1 MSTWMNDAVPN
12 HNGNGF
18 PHMNDPNSMMDPS
31 AFMANSGQFNPAQF
45 QNQQQMGGAMPNGP
59 GSMRNASPSFQN
71 PAYQTN
77 SVIPSKRPR
86 PRDDSLAGSPSQNPG
101 MLPTSRS
108 ETPQQQSFAGGFQP
122 GAVQQNPGQFSHLQA
137 NGSANASPSP
147 IMSNQMRPGSVPQR
161 VATASPHPFSPSGQ
175 QFNPQTSPIPSE
187 HGTPQPNPYMQNMAQ
202 GFNPNFAPSPSNA
215 RPSPNPNAMAGN
227 QMMAQQMG
235 QMPQHMGQMQG
246 NMYPPQMQQPQQ
258 QQGTPQ
264 QQQGQQQQG
273 QQTPQRQGLT
283 DQQKM
288 AAYQMRLQQQLQGN
302 AAQMQAQ
309 MQAQSMGRGMMPNK
323 QMPEMPNGQMQ
334 QGGMRPQ
341 QRMMPN
347 MNQEQFMKNLATLMN
362 SKGLPLDT
370 NPMVMSRPVNLFMLF
385 TAVTNKGGYKQ
396 ATAAPNGWPHVAQ
409 MLGLPAQNPVVPQAL
424 KTIYERNLYKFE
436 EVWILQ
442 QQKQRM
448 MQQQQQQVQQQ
459 QQQQQQHQQQ
469 AQQQQPQQPPQ
480 QQPQVQGQLMG
491 QATPQKQMPQAQHM
505 SQGGMPQPGQQP
517 QMQQQTPMKQM
528 TPNQPPVNGFSTP
541 QPQMQPQPPTMP
553 GQTPRTLSQSMEG
566 SAVPDFSN
574 ASSPAARRA
583 GSVSQSEGRQA
594 SVVPT
599 AVPEKMP
606 RLAPQSDEYNPCAR
620 ELATFGGVDLNAF
633 SKLGTEL
640 ERWKPDVPPLHELGN
655 IDIAAL
661 TKSLQSGI
669 HGETRLALDVL
680 AAASCSMNQLHF
692 IRLQYCD
699 ELIEALIECAED
711 QVEMLAEHTVE
722 VSDEIQISPYEDVL
736 RACRLERFNI
746 RDLPVFG
753 TQEYELDRAVDR
765 LICVTTILRNL
776 SFPGEANENH
786 SVLADEIV
794 IKFLCVVIRYL
805 GTRTM
810 LLRSQNNTLDFMK
823 DVVVLLSNI
832 AGTIEI
838 PGREQ
843 ALCLLQFLLAFA
855 PAPGPTIS
863 DGTLFFAQYEPS
875 LHAYLPH
882 AVDALA
888 KLLARDEPNRT
899 HYKTVF
905 ALDSASSPPY
915 ELLTRAFG
923 LAIAPIPDKA
933 KSQARLPNLPSL
945 VEVRKPFL
953 MQGLLSAEILAS
965 LAPGHDTGVT
975 QAWLSSG
982 NDFSQNLFRLI
993 RELSQQY
1000 EQPQA
1005 QGPRAAPRKDPE
1017 LVYIVVVAV
1026 ALLRRL
1032 AEKARDPND
1041 PNSSIPAKAMP
1052 APHALLEALSMQS
1065 AEWSKDEVLQKLSA
1079 FFALGR

>member
-1 MSTWMNDAVPN
+1 MSTWMNEAVPN

-18 PHMNDPNSMMDPS
+18 PHMNDPNAAGNMMDPS
-31 AFMANSGQFNPAQF
+31 AFMANPGQFNPAQF
-45 QNQQQMGGAMPNGP
+45 QNQQQMPGAMPNGP
-59 GSMRNASPSFQN
+59 GPMRNASPSFQN
-71 PAYQTN
+71 PIYQTN

-86 PRDDSLAGSPSQNPG
+86 PRDESLAGSPRQNPG

-122 GAVQQNPGQFSHLQA
+122 GAVPQQNPNQFSHLQT

-161 VATASPHPFSPSGQ
+161 VATASPHPFSPSAQ

-187 HGTPQPNPYMQNMAQ
+187 HGTPQPNPYMQNMPQ

-215 RPSPNPNAMAGN
+215 RPSPTPNAMGGG

-246 NMYPPQMQQPQQ
+246 NMYPPQLQQAQQQQ

-264 QQQGQQQQG
+264 QQG
-273 QQTPQRQGLT
+273 QQTPQRPGLT
-283 DQQKM
+283 EQQKM

-302 AAQMQAQ
+302 AQMQAQ
-309 MQAQSMGRGMMPNK
+309 MQAPNMGRGMMPNK
-323 QMPEMPNGQMQ
+323 QVPGMPNGQMQ

-341 QRMMPN
+341 QRMMANVNP
-347 MNQEQFMKNLATLMN
+347 EQFMKNLTTLMN
-362 SKGLPLDT
+362 SKGLPLDP
-370 NPMVMSRPVNLFMLF
+370 NPMVGDRPVNLMILF
-385 TAVTNKGGYKQ
+385 QAVQNKGGYKQ
-396 ATAAPNGWPHVAQ
+396 ATAGNGWPHVAQ
-409 MLGLPAQNPVVPQAL
+409 MIGLPPQNPIVPQTL
-424 KTIYERNLYKFE
+424 RTIYERNLYKFE
-436 EVWILQ
+436 EVWIAQ

-448 MQQQQQQVQQQ
+448 MQQQQQQSQQQPQQQ
-459 QQQQQQHQQQ
+459 QQQQQQPHG
-469 AQQQQPQQPPQ
+469 A
-480 QQPQVQGQLMG
+480 LMG
-491 QATPQKQMPQAQHM
+491 QATPQKQM
-505 SQGGMPQPGQQP
+505 QPGQQMNQGAMAQHGQQL
-517 QMQQQTPMKQM
+517 QMQQQTPMKHMQ
-528 TPNQPPVNGFSTP
+528 PGQPPANGFSTP
-541 QPQMQPQPPTMP
+541 QPQMQSQTIP
-553 GQTPRTLSQSMEG
+553 GQNRNLSQSIDASSLPEFA
-566 SAVPDFSN
+566 S
-574 ASSPAARRA
+574 ASSPATQRT
-583 GSVSQSEGRQA
+583 GSVSQIEGRQA
-594 SVVPT
+594 SAAPAATV
-599 AVPEKMP
+599 ERMP
-606 RLAPQSDEYNPCAR
+606 RLAPQTDEYSPCAR
-620 ELATFGGVDLNAF
+620 ELSTFGGVDLSAF
-633 SKLGTEL
+633 SKLGAEL
-640 ERWKPDVPPLHELGN
+640 ERWKPDVPPLQELGN

-669 HGETRLALDVL
+669 HGEVRLALDVL

-692 IRLQYCD
+692 IQLRYCD

-722 VSDEIQISPYEDVL
+722 VSDEIQIAPYEDVL
-736 RACRLERFNI
+736 RACRLERFNV
-746 RDLPVFG
+746 RDIPVFG
-753 TQEYELDRAVDR
+753 SQDYELDRAVDR

-776 SFPGEANENH
+776 SFPGEQNENH

-794 IKFLCVVIRYL
+794 IKFLCIVIRYL

-823 DVVVLLSNI
+823 DVVILLSNI
-832 AGTIEI
+832 AGSVEI

-855 PAPGPTIS
+855 PAPNPTIS
-863 DGTLFFAQYEPS
+863 DGTLFFTPYEPS
-875 LHAYLPH
+875 QHSYLPH

-888 KLLARDEPNRT
+888 KLLARDEPNRG

-905 ALDSASSPPY
+905 ALDSGSTPPY

-933 KSQARLPNLPSL
+933 KSQTRPPNFPSL

-965 LAPGHDTGVT
+965 LAPGYDSGVAE
-975 QAWLSSG
+975 AWLSSG
-982 NDFSQNLFRLI
+982 NDFAQNLFRII
-993 RELSQQY
+993 RELSQLY

-1032 AEKARDPND
+1032 AEKARDPNN
-1041 PNSSIPAKAMP
+1041 PLSSIPAKAMP

-1065 AEWSKDEVLQKLSA
+1065 AEWSKDEVLQKLST